1 MIFSTSCGVYG
12 SDYRNSLPFHS
23 LILSCL
29 ICLLYFHY
37 LFLIKLFIHFL
48 VIHWMK
54 PLSIRCHMR
63 AQWTIPV
70 ISLHAL
76 YIAIL
81 VGVTTAV
88 HHIEFRFD
96 ELKDLWRGILVS
108 AVSIGTP
115 FPRFIKMLL
124 ISLFIFE
131 VPGFLVTSSL
141 RLLLR

>member
-1 MIFSTSCGVYG
+1 
-12 SDYRNSLPFHS
+12 
-23 LILSCL
+23 
-29 ICLLYFHY
+29 
-37 LFLIKLFIHFL
+37 
-48 VIHWMK
+48 
-54 PLSIRCHMR
+54 MR

-70 ISLHAL
+70 ITLHSV

-115 FPRFIKMLL
+115 FSRFIKN
-124 ISLFIFE
+124 SLFLCLF
-131 VPGFLVTSSL
+131 
-141 RLLLR
+141 

>member
-1 MIFSTSCGVYG
+1 
-12 SDYRNSLPFHS
+12 
-23 LILSCL
+23 
-29 ICLLYFHY
+29 
-37 LFLIKLFIHFL
+37 
-48 VIHWMK
+48 MK
-54 PLSIRCHMR
+54 

-88 HHIEFRFD
+88 HHVEFRFD

-115 FPRFIKMLL
+115 FPTFTKKLL
-124 ISLFIFE
+124 ISLF
-131 VPGFLVTSSL
+131 
-141 RLLLR
+141 LLKFMAS

>member
-1 MIFSTSCGVYG
+1 MKFMEVIARTHF
-12 SDYRNSLPFHS
+12 PFFPQ
-23 LILSCL
+23 SCL
-29 ICLLYFHY
+29 ICLCSFPY
-37 LFLIKLFIHFL
+37 LFLIELFIHSL

-54 PLSIRCHMR
+54 PLSSRCHMR

-70 ISLHAL
+70 ITLHSV

-115 FPRFIKMLL
+115 FSRFIKN
-124 ISLFIFE
+124 SLFLCLF
-131 VPGFLVTSSL
+131 
-141 RLLLR
+141 